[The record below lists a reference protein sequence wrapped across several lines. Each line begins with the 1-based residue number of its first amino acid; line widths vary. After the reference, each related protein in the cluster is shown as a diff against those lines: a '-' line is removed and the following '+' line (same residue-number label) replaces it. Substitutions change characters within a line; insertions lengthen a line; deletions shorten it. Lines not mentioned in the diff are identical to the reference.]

1 MIGEFLIYEIYLPF
15 PRLKGLLLFSN
26 NYRFISFNNIPLDDN
41 ISNSLGELNIELDK
55 RTIIFDYIWS
65 KIPLSNLCDLVEL
78 EEVKSVFTLHNK

>member
-1 MIGEFLIYEIYLPF
+1 M
-15 PRLKGLLLFSN
+15 
-26 NYRFISFNNIPLDDN
+26 PLDDN